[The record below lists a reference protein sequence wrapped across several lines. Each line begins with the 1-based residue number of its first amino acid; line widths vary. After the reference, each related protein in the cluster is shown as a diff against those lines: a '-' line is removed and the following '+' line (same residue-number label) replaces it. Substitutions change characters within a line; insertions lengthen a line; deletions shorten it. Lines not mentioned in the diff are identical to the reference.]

1 MEWAQRA
8 VKHSPHG
15 KLIVV
20 ANAGHGVQAQGD
32 AKALEAVRGLVAS
45 LG

>member
-1 MEWAQRA
+1 VGAARGQA
-8 VKHSPHG
+8 PPHG
-15 KLIVV
+15 KLIIVE
-20 ANAGHGVQAQGD
+20 NAGHGVQSQGD